1 MLLVRYWIREQRKL
15 IILQATFLSMMQ
27 ANFLFVAPKRSWKI
41 SRLRLVLLVT
51 FAILMFS
58 LLVGISIFQFFSYR
72 IVIAKMQNNYEQQIK
87 TNEQLS
93 SDLKQLEDEH
103 LYLERQVDQKKF
115 LLAVTEHPQAF
126 EKEDKTDL
134 EVKETELVREIAELQ
149 NTLNARDARIANLK
163 AQNLQSHTTVQ
174 ALFQKIPD
182 VKKQVLSQSTS
193 APVVSIPFHDFT
205 PPEIMVDQ
213 FRMTVKSN
221 SIQVQFNIRN
231 TGEKTQSGF
240 VIVRALRENE
250 VGVEIPFKRSESMRF
265 VIRRF
270 RPFSTSFK
278 QNPTDPFVALRV
290 IVWDSNEKRL
300 LEDQYV
306 VE

>member
-1 MLLVRYWIREQRKL
+1 
-15 IILQATFLSMMQ
+15 MMQ

-134 EVKETELVREIAELQ
+134 EVKESELVREISELQ

-182 VKKQVLSQSTS
+182 VKKQVLSQSTPI
-193 APVVSIPFHDFT
+193 PVVSIPFQDLT
-205 PPEIMVDQ
+205 PPEIIVDQ

-231 TGEKTQSGF
+231 TGTKTQSGF

-250 VGVEIPFKRSESMRF
+250 VGEEIPFKRSESMRF

-270 RPFSTSFK
+270 RPFSTSFE
-278 QNPTDPFVALRV
+278 QNPKDPFVALRV
-290 IVWDSNEKRL
+290 IVWDINEKRL

>member
-1 MLLVRYWIREQRKL
+1 
-15 IILQATFLSMMQ
+15 MMQ

-51 FAILMFS
+51 FAFLMFS

-134 EVKETELVREIAELQ
+134 EVKESELVLEIAELQ

-182 VKKQVLSQSTS
+182 VKKQVLSQSAS
-193 APVVSIPFHDFT
+193 IPVVSIPFQDLT
-205 PPEIMVDQ
+205 PPEIIVDQ

-250 VGVEIPFKRSESMRF
+250 VGEEIPFKRSEAMRF

-270 RPFSTSFK
+270 RPFSTSFEQK
-278 QNPTDPFVALRV
+278 STDPFVALRV

>member
-1 MLLVRYWIREQRKL
+1 MLLVRYWIREQINL
-15 IILQATFLSMMQ
+15 IILQATFLSIMQ

-134 EVKETELVREIAELQ
+134 EVKESELVLEIAELQ

-193 APVVSIPFHDFT
+193 IPVVSIPFQDLT
-205 PPEIMVDQ
+205 PPEIIVDQ

-250 VGVEIPFKRSESMRF
+250 VGEEIPFKRSEAMRF

-270 RPFSTSFK
+270 RPFSTSFEQK
-278 QNPTDPFVALRV
+278 STDPFVALRV

>member
-1 MLLVRYWIREQRKL
+1 
-15 IILQATFLSMMQ
+15 MQ
-27 ANFLFVAPKRSWKI
+27 ANYLFIGPKHSWKI
-41 SRLRLVLLVT
+41 SRLRLVIFVT
-51 FAILMFS
+51 FTILLLS

-72 IVIAKMQNNYEQQIK
+72 TVVAKMQNNYEKQIK

-93 SDLKQLEDEH
+93 SDLRQLEDEH
-103 LYLERQVDQKKF
+103 LYLERRVDQKKF
-115 LLAVTEHPQAF
+115 LLAVTEHPNSF

-134 EVKETELVREIAELQ
+134 QVKEAEFVREIAELQ
-149 NTLNARDARIANLK
+149 NTLNARDDRIANLK
-163 AQNLQSHTTVQ
+163 VQNLQSYTTVQ
-174 ALFQKIPD
+174 TLFQKISD
-182 VKKQVLSQSTS
+182 VKKQVLSQSASTS
-193 APVVSIPFHDFT
+193 VVSIPFQIVT
-205 PPEIMVDQ
+205 PLELMVDQ

-231 TGEKTQSGF
+231 TGKKTQSGF

-250 VGVEIPFKRSESMRF
+250 VGEEIPFKRSESMRF

-270 RPFSTSFK
+270 RPFSISFK
-278 QNPTDPFVALRV
+278 QKSTDPFVALRV
-290 IVWDSNEKRL
+290 IIWDSNEKRL